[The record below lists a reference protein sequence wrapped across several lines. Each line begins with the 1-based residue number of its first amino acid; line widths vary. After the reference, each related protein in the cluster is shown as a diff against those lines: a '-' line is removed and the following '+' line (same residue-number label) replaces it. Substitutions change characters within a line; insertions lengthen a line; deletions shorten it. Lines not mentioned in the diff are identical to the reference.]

1 MRLLLD
7 EQLSPEIAKQL
18 RRRGHDVLSVAEAGL
33 RGHDDAAVLV
43 WASSQER
50 AVVTNNIRDF
60 RPLHADC
67 LSRSTSHYG
76 IILLPS
82 SKFSLRLES
91 LGEVVTALGE
101 LLAQHQQLEALLG
114 LEVVLWHP

>member
-7 EQLSPEIAKQL
+7 EQLSPEIAQQL
-18 RRRGHDVLSVAEAGL
+18 QGRGHDVLSVVEAGL
-33 RGHDDAAVLV
+33 RGQEDGALLS

-60 RPLHADC
+60 RPLHANY
-67 LSRSTSHYG
+67 LSASSTHYG

-82 SKFSLRLES
+82 SKFSLRLE
-91 LGEVVTALGE
+91 ALGTIVIALDRFLSEHPQAGE
-101 LLAQHQQLEALLG
+101 LVGREIFL
-114 LEVVLWHP
+114 